1 MKIIYVICL
10 FLIGCASQEAPHQCT
25 KENYDSIGCQS
36 SRLNANSTTF
46 LSSILFYKINQ
57 IQISNENS
65 LNEVIKFQKL
75 YNAEIH
81 ILASS
86 IDENKNTQNKRL
98 EKITG
103 FLAKNNL
110 PKSKLKVKIKNHII
124 YRNGK
129 KNKKLS
135 RRVEIYIKY

>member
-1 MKIIYVICL
+1 MKIIYTLCL
-10 FLIGCASQEAPHQCT
+10 FLIGCASHEVPHQCT

-36 SRLNANSTTF
+36 SRLDVNSTTF
-46 LSSILFYKINQ
+46 LSSILFYKKNQ
-57 IQISNENS
+57 TQIPNENS

-86 IDENKNTQNKRL
+86 IDENKNIQNNRL
-98 EKITG
+98 KKITT
-103 FLAKNNL
+103 FLSKNNL
-110 PKSKLKVKIKNHII
+110 PKSKLKVKIKSHII

-135 RRVEIYIKY
+135 RRIEIYIKY